1 MLELYSYALNYLITT
16 IRLTYDPLILGCR
29 ELSLW
34 LRDSKWYSYLLYWL
48 DEGEV
53 KVSHSLTVL
62 YDAMND
68 LILAQV
74 DEASQIQDSD
84 LREPLREAKE
94 LT

>member
-1 MLELYSYALNYLITT
+1 
-16 IRLTYDPLILGCR
+16 
-29 ELSLW
+29 
-34 LRDSKWYSYLLYWL
+34 
-48 DEGEV
+48 
-53 KVSHSLTVL
+53 VSHSLTVL

-68 LILAQV
+68 LILAQF